1 MPRVNAIAG
10 LTILAAIVCL
20 VLSSAPIVC
29 ARPLRVGYFKVAP
42 HAMPGPQDKPVGIA
56 VEYFKLIAR
65 EMPLDDIDFILLP
78 LNRLLIEL
86 ENNRIDMALLLAKN
100 DERAAKFV
108 YPAAAFCVT
117 KPSIAVNTSNALQK
131 IISVEDLL
139 SLSFH
144 ETPGNYR
151 SVIMRDQRL
160 QIEPLNGD
168 NFTRRCYSM
177 ILAGRI
183 DACYQPDHYPIQFE
197 ATREEFASKIRILY
211 LPDAP
216 IGLYSAFS
224 KAGSERY
231 LKAYE
236 AALSVVKQQQSYG
249 TIFEKFIVDYKKP

>member
-1 MPRVNAIAG
+1 MPRVNTIAG
-10 LTILAAIVCL
+10 LTTVAAILCL

-29 ARPLRVGYFKVAP
+29 AKPLRVGYFKVAP
-42 HAMPGPQDKPVGIA
+42 HAMPAPQDKPVGIA

-65 EMPLDDIDFILLP
+65 EMQLAEIDFILLP

-108 YPAAAFCVT
+108 YPAQAFCVT
-117 KPSIAVNTSNALQK
+117 KPSIAVRASSPLHKVTS
-131 IISVEDLL
+131 IEDLL
-139 SLSFH
+139 PLSFH
-144 ETPGNYR
+144 ETPKNYR
-151 SVIMRDQRL
+151 AHTMRDERL
-160 QIEPLNGD
+160 QIEPLAGN

-197 ATREEFASKIRILY
+197 AAREEFASRIRILY

-216 IGLYSAFS
+216 IGLYSTFS
-224 KAGSERY
+224 KAGAERY

-236 AALSVVKQQQSYG
+236 AALRVVKQQQSYG
-249 TIFEKFIVDYKKP
+249 AIFEKFIVNFKQP